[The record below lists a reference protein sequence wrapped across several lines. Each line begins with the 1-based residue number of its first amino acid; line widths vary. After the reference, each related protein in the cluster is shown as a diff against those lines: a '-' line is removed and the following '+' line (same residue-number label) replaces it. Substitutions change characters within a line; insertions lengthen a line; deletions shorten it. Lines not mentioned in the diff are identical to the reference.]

1 MHDFLLAKIFL
12 FKEYLALDFG
22 SLQVREVS
30 VFYNRN
36 ARNRIKI
43 NDKKHCSENDCCH
56 YDLAVYMLLKLSRNR
71 SQFAAQTVDKFSVI
85 SCSQYCKYLVFNYII
100 PQKLLSVKYYKL
112 CKSRSY
118 KMLHRGI
125 ICVSYVIMERK
136 RLPARKD
143 NNSMAHLQTNRSK

>member
-43 NDKKHCSENDCCH
+43 NPRFNCSPKALPSLRSRSLYHCSNSH
-56 YDLAVYMLLKLSRNR
+56 AIALSLLLKLSI
-71 SQFAAQTVDKFSVI
+71 STVELTAHKGVNISYILFIIVHKFI
-85 SCSQYCKYLVFNYII
+85 
-100 PQKLLSVKYYKL
+100 SVKYKL
-112 CKSRSY
+112 CVTKC
-118 KMLHRGI
+118 KELVQ
-125 ICVSYVIMERK
+125 ICVSYVIIIAER
-136 RLPARKD
+136 LHARKD
-143 NNSMAHLQTNRSK
+143 NKTQAHLQTNRSK